1 MDETT
6 KKVLLIM
13 LVILAVVIIGVG
25 VIFNHAI
32 KDARDW
38 DSMGAKDKV

>member
-13 LVILAVVIIGVG
+13 LVILGVVVIGVG

-38 DSMGAKDKV
+38 DSKQRR